1 MRMTPTRPFSRRF
14 AAALFAAAGVIALA
28 GFTTPAQA
36 QQPAQIAV
44 PATGERNFE
53 ADFGIHLG
61 MMGQV
66 GEARLRINTNGPNY
80 AAVFNR
86 EASGVA
92 RWAVGNSQDYKQ
104 TARGAITPEGLRPA
118 SYERSGGRRGRVVR
132 VAFTGA
138 DVVTTATPAL
148 GSMGNPP
155 ATRAQRLEAIDDVS
169 VFVAMVFGVAG
180 PDPCARTFRIYDGR
194 QRYDLVMRP
203 NGTQRVNIQGFRGE
217 GRRCSVSY
225 RPIAGFTDPT
235 QAKNGMSFVFAP
247 LNNGAA
253 WAPVRVE
260 TVTDDDGVA
269 VLQATRVRLY

>member
-1 MRMTPTRPFSRRF
+1 MRLFPLRLA
-14 AAALFAAAGVIALA
+14 AAALAVLATAGGLGPASS
-28 GFTTPAQA
+28 AQA
-36 QQPAQIAV
+36 QQTPAIGLVV
-44 PATGERNFE
+44 PASGQRNFE
-53 ADFGIHLG
+53 ADYGIHLG

-104 TARGAITPEGLRPA
+104 NARGSMTPEGLRPQ

-155 ATRAQRLEAIDDVS
+155 ASRAQRLEAIDDVS
-169 VFVAMVFGVAG
+169 AFVAMVFGVVGA
-180 PDPCARTFRIYDGR
+180 DPCARTIRIYDGR
-194 QRYDLVMRP
+194 QRYDLALRP

-217 GRRCSVSY
+217 ARRCSVSY
-225 RPIAGFTDPT
+225 RPLAGFTDPT
-235 QAKNGMSFVFAP
+235 SAKNGMTFVFAP
-247 LNNGAA
+247 MNHGAA

-260 TVTDDDGVA
+260 TVMDDDGVA